1 MAQFIA
7 IELVAIKNISN
18 WNAEIPEL
26 LLFVLVSFAAF
37 FPGMLTKSIGVCLL
51 TANTCRY
58 AANGYL

>member
-1 MAQFIA
+1 MAKFIA

-26 LLFVLVSFAAF
+26 LLFVLVSFEAL

-51 TANTCRY
+51 AANTCRY
-58 AANGYL
+58 GANGYL